1 MSECGLP
8 SPHITSITVDFDVG
22 QRVHPDTHPVG
33 HCLEVETVL
42 TGHSCLNR
50 VALFYVYV
58 MLRICYLIYALCT
71 CYIFKIYLYRTFI
84 FLRRINNFLT
94 AM

>member
-50 VALFYVYV
+50 VALFYIYV
-58 MLRICYLIYALCT
+58 MLRICYLIYALCYVYMRNNPLPT
-71 CYIFKIYLYRTFI
+71 YICTMYILKHVYY
-84 FLRRINNFLT
+84 
-94 AM
+94 